1 MKNIETILRTIER
14 ELIRTYAVLDGWF
27 DEEPGVLQY
36 LPAGGGRCCSEVLEQ
51 LMHTN
56 GNLLSSIEMACREA
70 RQRAAE
76 AAVDHTTDWSHYTL
90 PEALALKRCMHTLY
104 TAAAATQTLSHD
116 DVRSRMRGQLGI
128 CLDHLD
134 SLCHGEGTLY
144 KTTLPLQEPVTV
156 DVYQHLYFLAHFG
169 RSHVAMLEE
178 NKAEFALLGRNLN

>member
-14 ELIRTYAVLDGWF
+14 ELIRTYAVLDAWF

-36 LPAGGGRCCSEVLEQ
+36 LPAGGGRCCSEMLEQ

-70 RQRAAE
+70 HARADE
-76 AAVDHTTDWSHYTL
+76 TAVADITDWSHYTL
-90 PEALALKRCMHTLY
+90 LEAIALERCMHTLY
-104 TAAAATQTLSHD
+104 AAAATQTLSHD
-116 DVRSRMRGQLGI
+116 DVRSRMRIQLGI
-128 CLDHLD
+128 CLEHLD
-134 SLCHGEGTLY
+134 TLCHGEGTRY
-144 KTTLPLQEPVTV
+144 KTTLPMQEPLTL

-169 RSHVAMLEE
+169 RSHVARLEE

>member
-14 ELIRTYAVLDGWF
+14 ELIRTYAVLDAWF

-70 RQRAAE
+70 HTRAAG
-76 AAVDHTTDWSHYTL
+76 AAVADTIDWSRYTL
-90 PEALALKRCMHTLY
+90 HEAIALERCMHTLY
-104 TAAAATQTLSHD
+104 TAAATQTLSHD
-116 DVRSRMRGQLGI
+116 DIRSRMRGQLGM
-128 CLDHLD
+128 CLAHLD
-134 SLCHGEGTLY
+134 TLCHGEGILY
-144 KTTLPLQEPVTV
+144 KTTLPMQEPLTL

-169 RSHVAMLEE
+169 RSHVARLEE